1 MSTALNNLFN
11 FNRTPLP
18 PPFGGITNKRIP
30 VASKYGDGKQATLCC
45 TVIKAL
51 NAVCAC
57 MNGSGAGAVGVID
70 HRLQSDSFD
79 FEEQRLADALT
90 SLPDQK
96 RQILTMLYV
105 LEMKPEEIA
114 AKLNCTIQNVYNQ
127 RSLTLKRLRA
137 VLGGGEGHE

>member
-1 MSTALNNLFN
+1 MCGKEQERDELRARFTKWMEVLAY
-11 FNRTPLP
+11 RTRRKYLDARNQVEQFSLEDIP
-18 PPFGGITNKRIP
+18 PERLAFK
-30 VASKYGDGKQATLCC
+30 DEQA
-45 TVIKAL
+45 
-51 NAVCAC
+51 
-57 MNGSGAGAVGVID
+57 
-70 HRLQSDSFD
+70 LQSDSFD
-79 FEEQRLADALT
+79 FEEQHLADALT

>member
-30 VASKYGDGKQATLCC
+30 VAFKDEQA
-45 TVIKAL
+45 
-51 NAVCAC
+51 
-57 MNGSGAGAVGVID
+57 
-70 HRLQSDSFD
+70 LQSDSFD